1 MPWADSQGATPP
13 KYWVV
18 RIEVE
23 PEQLEATAA
32 WLLEFGVSGVQF
44 EDGRAVTPCFG
55 DDRWMPSEPAHVT
68 AYFAD
73 DEQWPSVAEAITQE
87 SQRQG
92 FNLKIRSILSEDWQN
107 AWKAYYQP
115 IELRYGYGVVPAWST
130 SPFPPAKT
138 IRLDPGMAFG
148 TGTHATTKSCLDML
162 LEHGAFK
169 PRVLD
174 LGSGSGI
181 LALAA
186 AKLGAG
192 HVDAVEPDPVA
203 VRALRHNIELN
214 QLAARVQVIPGTLND
229 LPDGESYD
237 MVLMNLIRDLIVE
250 LWPRVRPRVRGM
262 AILSGILADACSD
275 IEDVVRESGMQVL
288 QYQFVRGWVTLRVQ
302 A

>member
-1 MPWADSQGATPP
+1 MPWADSHGATPP
-13 KYWVV
+13 KYWAV
-18 RIEVE
+18 RIEQE

-32 WLLEFGVSGVQF
+32 WLLDFGLSGVQF

-55 DDRWMPSEPAHVT
+55 DDQWMPSEPPHVT

-73 DEQWPSVAEAITQE
+73 DERWPSVAAAIAQK

-92 FNLKIRSILSEDWQN
+92 FTLKISSILSEDWQN
-107 AWKAYYQP
+107 GWKAYYQP
-115 IELRYGYGVVPAWST
+115 IALRYGYGIVPAWLT
-130 SPFPPAKT
+130 SPFAPAKT

-148 TGTHATTKSCLDML
+148 TGTHPTTKSCLDML
-162 LEHGAFK
+162 LEQGASK

-192 HVDAVEPDPVA
+192 QVDAVEPDPVA
-203 VRALRHNIELN
+203 VRALRHNLELN
-214 QLAARVQVIPGTLND
+214 QWAERVQVIPGTLDD
-229 LPDGESYD
+229 LPDGEPYD

-262 AILSGILADACSD
+262 AILSGILEDACSE

-288 QYQFVRGWVTLRVQ
+288 QYQFVRGWVTLRVG